1 MCTIHINIVMD
12 DDRSYNTK
20 SYHDIVIVSYK
31 NFQIRCT
38 IYSLCPPGTESVI
51 SSSIPFSDYSGHLT
65 DQALLSVTVLA
76 LVEGTNQ
83 SWVGKKT
90 VPLQKPSITITVTK
104 GKTKTGLLLHTNV

>member
-1 MCTIHINIVMD
+1 MGSISIKNF
-12 DDRSYNTK
+12 NTK
-20 SYHDIVIVSYK
+20 
-31 NFQIRCT
+31 T
-38 IYSLCPPGTESVI
+38 LSLCAPGIESAF

-104 GKTKTGLLLHTNV
+104 GKTKTGELLYASTIVPS